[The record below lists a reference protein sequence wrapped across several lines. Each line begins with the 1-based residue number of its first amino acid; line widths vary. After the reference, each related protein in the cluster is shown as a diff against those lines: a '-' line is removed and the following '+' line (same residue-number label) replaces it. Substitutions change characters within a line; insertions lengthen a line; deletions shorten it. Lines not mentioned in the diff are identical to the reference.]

1 MLLLN
6 LYCLKIT
13 HIFISSCA
21 LGYVI
26 SVCTMKAHRATKAMA
41 VLILN
46 LDARLR

>member
-6 LYCLKIT
+6 LYCLKMT

-21 LGYVI
+21 IGYVI
-26 SVCTMKAHRATKAMA
+26 SVCIMKAYRGSKAMA

-46 LDARLR
+46 LDARWI